1 MHLSDLLKNLADIS
15 DQAASTPIGGM
26 SDNSRAIKPGDMFA
40 ALAGSSTDG
49 RIYIEA
55 AVSAGASAILTDMR
69 PLEAPLDDLGIPIVM
84 VENPRHVLAK
94 AAARFWRKQPGMI
107 AAVTGT
113 NGKTSTTDFL
123 RQLWT
128 RVTWQAASIGTLG
141 VKGTDTR
148 KMDGK
153 ILDLPKLTTPDS
165 VSLHSALSPLCNA
178 GVTHLALEASSHG
191 LLQQRLDGLN
201 VHIAAFTNLTQDHLD
216 HHGDME
222 SYFIA
227 KSHLFMDL
235 LMHAGAAI
243 INIDDPYGR
252 RLCKML
258 TAQSE
263 TRQIVIKTFGFADD
277 ADFQIETITPIDNIL
292 EMSVKHEGLSWHIPL
307 AMSGTFQAVNAL
319 TAAIMAHM
327 SGLPLQDS
335 LGALAFLKPA
345 PGRMQTVTGHPKGA
359 QIVVDFAH
367 TPDALRAALEAL
379 RPEVSNKLYVLF
391 GCGGDRDPSK
401 RALMGA
407 IAGEVAD
414 EVIITDDNPRS
425 EDPAS
430 IRADIMAASPKSIE
444 IIPRD
449 TAIKTALEQLES
461 GDVLLIAGK
470 GHEVVQL
477 IGDETLPFSDISV
490 ASRIIADMVEAHK

>member
-1 MHLSDLLKNLADIS
+1 MHLSDLLKHLADIP
-15 DQAASTPIGGM
+15 DHAASIKIGGM

-40 ALAGSSTDG
+40 AVVGSSTDG
-49 RIYIEA
+49 RIYIKA
-55 AVSAGASAILTDMR
+55 AIDAGACVILTDMR
-69 PLEAPLDDLGIPIVM
+69 PLEAPLDDLDIPIIM
-84 VENPRHVLAK
+84 VENPRLVLAK

-141 VKGTDTR
+141 IKGTHTR

-165 VSLHSALSPLCNA
+165 VSLHSALSPLCDA
-178 GVTHLALEASSHG
+178 GITHLALEASSHG
-191 LLQQRLDGLN
+191 LVQQRLDGLN
-201 VHIAAFTNLTQDHLD
+201 IHIAAFTNLTQDHLD
-216 HHGDME
+216 HHNDME
-222 SYFIA
+222 SYFNA

-252 RLCKML
+252 RLCDML
-258 TAQSE
+258 TAQGDA
-263 TRQIVIKTFGFADD
+263 RQIVLKTFGFADD
-277 ADFQIETITPIDNIL
+277 ADFQIEKVTPIDNIL
-292 EMSVKHEGLSWHIPL
+292 EMVVKHDGERWHIPL

-319 TAAIMAHM
+319 TAGIMAHM

-335 LGALAFLKPA
+335 LGGLAYLKPA
-345 PGRMQTVTGHPKGA
+345 PGRMQTVTGHPQGA

-379 RPEVSNKLYVLF
+379 RPEVSHKLYVLF

-407 IAGEVAD
+407 IADDAAD
-414 EVIITDDNPRS
+414 VVIVTDDNPRS

-430 IRADIMAASPKSIE
+430 IRSAIMAASPKSIE
-444 IIPRD
+444 ITPRD
-449 TAIKTALEQLES
+449 TAIKTALEQLVE

-470 GHEVVQL
+470 GHETVQL

-490 ASRIIADMVEAHK
+490 ASRIIADMTEAHK

>member
-1 MHLSDLLKNLADIS
+1 LHLSDLLNNLADIP
-15 DQAASTPIGGM
+15 DQAASTPIAGM

-49 RIYIEA
+49 RNYIEDA
-55 AVSAGASAILTDMR
+55 IKAGASAVLTDMR
-69 PLEAPLDDLGIPIVM
+69 PLEASLDNLSIPIVM
-84 VENPRHVLAK
+84 VENPRHVLAR
-94 AAARFWRKQPGMI
+94 AAARFWGKQPGMI

-113 NGKTSTTDFL
+113 NGKTSTADFL

-128 RVTWQAASIGTLG
+128 RATWQAASIGTLG

-165 VSLHSALSPLCNA
+165 VSLHSALSPLCDA

-191 LLQQRLDGLN
+191 LVQQRLDGLN
-201 VHIAAFTNLTQDHLD
+201 VHIAAFTNLSQDHLD

-222 SYFIA
+222 SYFTA
-227 KSHLFMDL
+227 KSHLFMNL

-252 RLCKML
+252 RLCDML
-258 TAQSE
+258 TIQGEA
-263 TRQIVIKTFGFADD
+263 RQIVIKTFGFADD
-277 ADFQIETITPIDNIL
+277 ADFQIENITPIDNIL
-292 EMSVKHEGLSWHIPL
+292 EMSIKHGGDSWHIPL

-327 SGLPLQDS
+327 SGLTLQDS
-335 LGALAFLKPA
+335 LGGLAYLKPA

-379 RPEVSNKLYVLF
+379 RPEVSHKLYVLF

-401 RALMGA
+401 RPLMGA
-407 IAGEVAD
+407 IADQAAD
-414 EVIITDDNPRS
+414 IVIITDDNPRS
-425 EDPAS
+425 EDPAN
-430 IRADIMAASPKSIE
+430 IRAAIMATSPKSIE

-449 TAIKTALEQLES
+449 TAIKSTLEKLES

-470 GHEVVQL
+470 GHETVQL

-490 ASRIIADMVEAHK
+490 ASRYIADMTEAQK

>member
-1 MHLSDLLKNLADIS
+1 MHLSDLLKHLADIP
-15 DQAASTPIGGM
+15 DQAASISISGM
-26 SDNSRAIKPGDMFA
+26 SENSRAIKSGDMFVA
-40 ALAGSSTDG
+40 VAGSSTDG
-49 RIYIEA
+49 RNYIKA
-55 AVSAGASAILTDMR
+55 AIDAGASVVLTDMR
-69 PLEAPLDDLGIPIVM
+69 PLEASLDDLAIPVIM
-84 VENPRHVLAK
+84 VENPRLVLAK

-141 VKGTDTR
+141 VKGTNTR

-165 VSLHSALSPLCNA
+165 VSLHSALAPLCDA

-191 LLQQRLDGLN
+191 LVQQRLDGLN
-201 VHIAAFTNLTQDHLD
+201 IHIAAFTNLTQDHLD
-216 HHGDME
+216 HHEDME
-222 SYFIA
+222 SYLIA
-227 KSHLFMDL
+227 KSRLFTDL
-235 LMHAGAAI
+235 LMHTGAAI

-252 RLCKML
+252 RLCDML
-258 TAQSE
+258 TAQGD

-277 ADFQIETITPIDNIL
+277 ADFQIEKITPVDNIL
-292 EMSVKHEGLSWHIPL
+292 EMSINHEGESWHIPL
-307 AMSGTFQAVNAL
+307 AMSGTFQALNAL

-335 LGALAFLKPA
+335 LGGLAYLKPA

-401 RALMGA
+401 RAMMGE
-407 IAGEVAD
+407 IANDAAD
-414 EVIITDDNPRS
+414 VIIVTDDNPRS

-430 IRADIMAASPKSIE
+430 IRAAIMAASPKSIE
-444 IIPRD
+444 ISPRD
-449 TAIKTALEQLES
+449 TAIKTALEQLEA

-470 GHEVVQL
+470 GHETVQL

-490 ASRIIADMVEAHK
+490 ASRIIADMPEAQA